1 MDRRITSLK
10 ATIRLLVERQ
20 KLLDKYCEDYPSW
33 PGPMSFHAGVSRPQ
47 LDHGAIE
54 DLESARDHLA
64 AAILCCEDALEAVGG
79 KDA

>member
-10 ATIRLLVERQ
+10 ATIRLLVERK
-20 KLLDKYCEDYPSW
+20 KLLDKHCEDRR

>member
-20 KLLDKYCEDYPSW
+20 KLLDKYCEYRW

-64 AAILCCEDALEAVGG
+64 EAILCCEDALEAVGG